1 MSTHGGEREGA
12 GAPTKLD
19 DDLTGK
25 ICQAIRAGNYMETA
39 AAYAGVPRST
49 LYDWLK
55 RGRDRPDSVYGALVE
70 QVELAVAEAEVRD
83 VALIAKAADDGVWQA
98 SAWRLERRYPDRYGR
113 RTRHDVSGRVDVR
126 PTPYLDVSKLTGDEL
141 AMLTGLLR
149 KAQPDELPKDGKP
162 ALELLP
168 AVEA

>member
-1 MSTHGGEREGA
+1 VSQGGAREGA
-12 GAPTKLD
+12 GQPTKLNAEVSE
-19 DDLTGK
+19 K

-39 AAYAGVPRST
+39 AAYAGIAKPT
-49 LYDWLK
+49 LYNWLK
-55 RGRDRPDSVYGALVE
+55 RGRDEPDTIYGALVE
-70 QVELAVAEAEVRD
+70 AVELAVAEAEVRD

-141 AMLTGLLR
+141 ATLTGLLR
-149 KAQPDELPKDGKP
+149 KATPEELPKDGKP

-168 AVEA
+168 AVEQ

>member
-1 MSTHGGEREGA
+1 VSQGGAREGA
-12 GAPTKLD
+12 GQPTKLNAEVSE
-19 DDLTGK
+19 K

-39 AAYAGVPRST
+39 AAYAGVAKPT
-49 LYDWLK
+49 LYNWLK
-55 RGRDRPDSVYGALVE
+55 RGRDEPDTIYGALVE
-70 QVELAVAEAEVRD
+70 AVELAVAEAEVRD

-126 PTPYLDVSKLTGDEL
+126 PTPYLDVSKLTDAEL
-141 AMLTGLLR
+141 ATLTGLLR
-149 KAQPDELPKDGKP
+149 KATPEELPKDGKP

-168 AVEA
+168 AVKQ